1 MFLTAATPLRPTKK
15 LRMSNIALDLLMRSA
30 DFGFDNEDIVVAD
43 EYFIELNQA
52 ELELLNKFLK

>member
-43 EYFIELNQA
+43 TLVF
-52 ELELLNKFLK
+52 

>member
-30 DFGFDNEDIVVAD
+30 ALVLIMRMMMREIC
-43 EYFIELNQA
+43 
-52 ELELLNKFLK
+52 